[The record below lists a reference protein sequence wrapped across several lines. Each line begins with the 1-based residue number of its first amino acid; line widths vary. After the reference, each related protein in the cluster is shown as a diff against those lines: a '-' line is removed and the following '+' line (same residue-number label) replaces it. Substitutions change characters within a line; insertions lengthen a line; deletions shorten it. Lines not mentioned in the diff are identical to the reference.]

1 MVDKK
6 DLKIIEILQKNSR
19 ISCMEIARKL
29 RVSESTIR
37 KRVKSLEEKGVIKN
51 YTVLI
56 DPSKIGYESTAIIGF
71 DVEPSKLLEVAQR
84 VTELEEVKSVATST
98 GDHMIMTEVWAKN
111 GKELSRI
118 ISKKIGNI
126 RGVKRICPAII
137 LEKLKG

>member
-6 DLKIIEILQKNSR
+6 DLKIIDILQENSR
-19 ISCMEIARKL
+19 TPYLEIARRL

-37 KRVKSLEEKGVIKN
+37 KRVKVLEERGVIKN

-56 DPSKIGYESTAIIGF
+56 DPSKIGYDSTAIIGF
-71 DVEPSKLLEVAQR
+71 DVDPSKLLEVAQKM
-84 VTELEEVKSVATST
+84 TELEEVKCVATSS
-98 GDHMIMTEVWAKN
+98 GDHMIMTEIWAKN
-111 GKELSRI
+111 GKELSQI
-118 ISKKIGNI
+118 ISKKIGSI